1 LSTDAGGAPAPVDV
15 TINAAINGQ
24 TYPLGVLGVTE
35 PGTSAQ
41 QLAEAFRAIA
51 DLLDP
56 PEPSRPRPE
65 APPTSD
71 LER

>member
-1 LSTDAGGAPAPVDV
+1 MSTNAGDRPAPVNV

-41 QLAEAFRAIA
+41 QLAGAFRTIA

-56 PEPSRPRPE
+56 PEPPRPRPD